1 MPVSEFTFRQFEG
14 NARDVSEIR
23 DVEDL
28 RQWSRLE
35 IETGI
40 NIFRQSTMPQKQ
52 FIIMI
57 IMISIMI
64 ISLKFC

>member
-40 NIFRQSTMPQKQ
+40 NILRQSTRPQKQ